1 MAKTKKNTMEKK
13 MEKQYLLLVIP
24 GFVIFTIGLIVP
36 LVLAFRYSL
45 TSWDGMSVEKPF
57 VGFQNYINLMKDED
71 FRSAWWFT
79 IKFTIGNTI
88 IQNVLALAFAV
99 ALDSGIKGQKWYR
112 TAFFVPCLISS
123 IIVGFVWLK
132 MFSNVLPEINELLGT
147 NINFLLFGDGETVL
161 SGLLIANNWQ
171 WVGYWMLIYLA
182 GLQSIPADLHEAAK
196 VDGAGPWSRFKN
208 ITIPM
213 LAPAITIC
221 VVGITTGSLKVYDL
235 LVSSTKGGPGRS
247 STSVIYQTYTTAI
260 NGRQY
265 GYGSAMSVSLVVALL
280 LVAMIQVKS
289 LKSKE
294 VQH

>member
-1 MAKTKKNTMEKK
+1 

-24 GFVIFTIGLIVP
+24 GFIIFTIGLIVP

-57 VGFQNYINLMKDED
+57 VGFQNYINLIKDED

-196 VDGAGPWSRFKN
+196 VDGAGPWSRFRN

-235 LVSSTKGGPGRS
+235 LVSSTKGGPGRA